1 MLRVGRFSLES
12 RFWWERF
19 GKTLALLSRTG
30 AGIFVEEQT
39 ESYVLV
45 LIMQWP
51 LHISATSERYIQTHT
66 HVMYVYIYDTE
77 HFDMTERR
85 DSSGC
90 YWFIKRR
97 FAAA

>member
-51 LHISATSERYIQTHT
+51 ATTYFGHFRTLYPKTHT
-66 HVMYVYIYDTE
+66 HVMYV
-77 HFDMTERR
+77 
-85 DSSGC
+85 
-90 YWFIKRR
+90 
-97 FAAA
+97 